1 MLQGLSPMLESH
13 DLVGTVRFYVD
24 ILGFNC
30 DAYEEG
36 WSWVSLSLDDV
47 HIMFTSPNPHRNLQK
62 AIMSGSLYIRTNAVE
77 TLWQMLREK
86 VNICYELEKFEYGMY
101 EFAIYDN
108 NGYILQFA
116 QEIPV
121 DTSIH

>member
-1 MLQGLSPMLESH
+1 MLQSLSPMLESH
-13 DLVGTVRFYVD
+13 DLMGTVSFYVET
-24 ILGFNC
+24 LGFNC

-36 WSWVSLSLDDV
+36 WGWASLSLDNV
-47 HIMFTSPNPHRNLQK
+47 HIMFTTPNPHRRLGK

-77 TLWQMLREK
+77 NLWHMLREK
-86 VNICYELEKFEYGMY
+86 VTICFELEKFEYGMY

-108 NGYILQFA
+108 NGYILQFG
-116 QEIPV
+116 QEVPP